1 MNSQS
6 MVQVVVASL
15 NPVKLACVR
24 AGFERMFPAQAF
36 AVRGIIVPS
45 GVSDQ
50 PSSDAETLQGALNR
64 AWAAR
69 TALPDAE
76 YWVGVEGGVEESGG
90 EMSAFAWVVVLSAGR
105 CGKARSSTFFLP
117 PALAELVRRGVEL
130 GEADDRIFGRQNSKQ
145 GNGAV
150 GLLTHDALDRAAY
163 YEQAV
168 LLALIPFKNPQLYP
182 PQASC

>member
-1 MNSQS
+1 MVERV
-6 MVQVVVASL
+6 VQVVVASL
-15 NPVKLACVR
+15 NPVKRACVQ

-36 AVRGIIVPS
+36 AVRGIGVPS

-50 PSSDAETLQGALNR
+50 PFSDAETLQGALNR
-64 AWAAR
+64 ARAAR
-69 TALPDAE
+69 AALPEAD
-76 YWVGVEGGVEESGG
+76 YWVGVEGGVEDSRG
-90 EMSAFAWVVVLSAGR
+90 EMSAFAWVAALSAGR
-105 CGKARSSTFFLP
+105 CGKARSSAFYLP

-182 PQASC
+182 PEADC